1 MRYFRL
7 FFISFFVLLAFVVNA
22 SVRDSGEQINIC
34 NIGHHGNHNNLPV
47 PADQPDVYYNST
59 TQQIIIDG
67 TGYVSY
73 YDVEIC
79 SAVTWDVVI
88 STQVNGSYDT
98 IDISSLATGEY
109 CITIESPAGNT
120 YEGFFDTY

>member
-1 MRYFRL
+1 MKVK
-7 FFISFFVLLAFVVNA
+7 VLLL
-22 SVRDSGEQINIC
+22 SVLLTLVCFEMSGDDSQTERINLA
-34 NIGHHGNHNNLPV
+34 HTHQPGNHNNLPV
-47 PADQPDVYYNST
+47 PADEPDVYYNST

-67 TGYVSY
+67 TGFVSY

-79 SAVTWDVVI
+79 SVVTWDVVI

-109 CITIESPAGNT
+109 CITIDSPAGNS

>member
-67 TGYVSY
+67 TGFVSY

-79 SAVTWDVVI
+79 SVVTWDVVI

-98 IDISSLATGEY
+98 IDISSLPTGEY

>member
-1 MRYFRL
+1 M
-7 FFISFFVLLAFVVNA
+7 IVLNKKK
-22 SVRDSGEQINIC
+22 
-34 NIGHHGNHNNLPV
+34 IGHNNIPV
-47 PADQPDVYYNST
+47 PADEPDVYHDTVN
-59 TQQIIIDG
+59 QQIVIDG

-79 SAVTWDVVI
+79 SAATWDVVI
-88 STQVNGSYDT
+88 STQVSGYYDT
-98 IDISSLATGEY
+98 IDVSSLPTGDY

>member
-98 IDISSLATGEY
+98 IDISSLPTGEY

>member
-1 MRYFRL
+1 MKRVL
-7 FFISFFVLLAFVVNA
+7 FLLVCIGTCIFNYVYADQT
-22 SVRDSGEQINIC
+22 SQICIE
-34 NIGHHGNHNNLPV
+34 HVPKHGNHNNLPA
-47 PADQPDVYYNST
+47 PADEPDVYYNST

-67 TGYVSY
+67 TGFVSY

-79 SAVTWDVVI
+79 STVTWDVVI

-98 IDISSLATGEY
+98 IDISSLPTGEY
-109 CITIESPAGNT
+109 CITIESPVGNT

>member
-1 MRYFRL
+1 MKKYLL
-7 FFISFFVLLAFVVNA
+7 FMFLAVSLFSYADPDEIVLTPTGP
-22 SVRDSGEQINIC
+22 DD
-34 NIGHHGNHNNLPV
+34 NHFNLPV

-67 TGYVSY
+67 TGFVSY

-79 SAVTWDVVI
+79 SVVTWDVVI
-88 STQVNGSYDT
+88 STQINGSYDT
-98 IDISSLATGEY
+98 IDISSLPTGEY

-120 YEGFFDTY
+120 YEGFFETY